1 MKNLSSIVSG
11 SGILKS
17 HEEFMERLADLMNEY
32 GFDSVYA
39 DVNGGVV
46 VFDNS
51 NDGRV
56 SATEGLAFGTLR
68 DNIFHG
74 VNSFFSYN
82 NTSPAEYSRQ
92 RISEEQ
98 GVEESESE
106 NIPDEGDV
114 VSEEPVSEEEILER
128 IKTDKKKQSKTGRTW
143 GQSGA

>member
-1 MKNLSSIVSG
+1 MKNLSSIISG

-92 RISEEQ
+92 SISEEQ
-98 GVEESESE
+98 KVEEGESE

-114 VSEEPVSEEEILER
+114 VSEELVSEEEILER
-128 IKTDKKKQSKTGRTW
+128 IKTDKKKQGKTGRAW
-143 GQSGA
+143 GQG

>member
-39 DVNGGVV
+39 DINGGVV

-92 RISEEQ
+92 GVSEKQE
-98 GVEESESE
+98 VEEGEPE
-106 NIPDEGDV
+106 NTPDEGDV

>member
-56 SATEGLAFGTLR
+56 SATEGTA
-68 DNIFHG
+68 
-74 VNSFFSYN
+74 
-82 NTSPAEYSRQ
+82 
-92 RISEEQ
+92 
-98 GVEESESE
+98 
-106 NIPDEGDV
+106 
-114 VSEEPVSEEEILER
+114 
-128 IKTDKKKQSKTGRTW
+128 
-143 GQSGA
+143 

>member
-92 RISEEQ
+92 SVSEEQ
-98 GVEESESE
+98 EVEEGAPE

-114 VSEEPVSEEEILER
+114 ISEEPVSEEEILEH

-143 GQSGA
+143 GQG

>member
-1 MKNLSSIVSG
+1 MKSLSSIVSG

-68 DNIFHG
+68 DNTFHG

-82 NTSPAEYSRQ
+82 NTNPAEYNR
-92 RISEEQ
+92 RGVSEEQ
-98 GVEESESE
+98 EVEEGEPE
-106 NIPDEGDV
+106 NTPDEGDV

-143 GQSGA
+143 GQSGT

>member
-92 RISEEQ
+92 SISEEQ
-98 GVEESESE
+98 EVEESVPE

-143 GQSGA
+143 GQS

>member
-92 RISEEQ
+92 SISEEQ
-98 GVEESESE
+98 EVEESVPE

-143 GQSGA
+143 GQG